1 MRGDMGNELLSV
13 LNTVMAA
20 AAAALNLWGALRT
33 SVLLRRTVRVVVF
46 LVGLYIGAIYTA
58 YLLDLLTVDVLGA
71 VYLRPALL
79 IILVVLAA
87 LPVVDLLDPVERLR
101 METDRIIEDL
111 TAKYD
116 LLQQQITLVL
126 DRLAEAQTE
135 IRRLKQVAARG
146 DGWGLLVVV
155 GDSAFDVDLSV
166 LRKVQRVTGLPFV
179 RISSA
184 TKGQFERKL
193 ERDRVMGRPVQW
205 LHLSVHAGPD
215 GAQFADGLASWT
227 WLSEILDGVQVLV
240 VAGCVSDRAV
250 DVLGV
255 VPHVIGFGA
264 DIENRDAMLF
274 AEVFWMQ
281 MAEHG
286 DVDHAVN
293 FALDRCPPVLREI
306 IERSW

>member
-1 MRGDMGNELLSV
+1 MGNDLIAV

-46 LVGLYIGAIYTA
+46 LVGLYIGGIYTA
-58 YLLDLLTVDVLGA
+58 YLLDVVTSDVLGA

-79 IILVVLAA
+79 IVLLVLAA

-111 TAKYD
+111 TAKYE

-126 DRLAEAQTE
+126 DRLADAQTE

-146 DGWGLLVVV
+146 ENWGLVVAV
-155 GDSAFDVDLSV
+155 GDSSFDVDLSA

-179 RISSA
+179 SIAPA
-184 TKGQFERKL
+184 TKRQLEQKL
-193 ERDRVMGRPVQW
+193 ERDRVLGRPVRW

-215 GAQFADGLASWT
+215 GVRLADGLASWA
-227 WLSEILDGVQVLV
+227 WLSEILAGVEVLV
-240 VAGCVSDRAV
+240 VAGCVSDQAV

-286 DVDHAVN
+286 DVDHALDV
-293 FALDRCPPVLREI
+293 ALDRSPPVLREV